1 MRVFLRVIEYIE
13 LFFSIFSI
21 LCKIVSKMSLIRK
34 ESESMKNSKLIKEA
48 LSDLD
53 LYFED
58 LKDKVKKASF
68 SREVIENE

>member
-1 MRVFLRVIEYIE
+1 
-13 LFFSIFSI
+13 
-21 LCKIVSKMSLIRK
+21 
-34 ESESMKNSKLIKEA
+34 MKNSKLIKEA

-58 LKDKVKKASF
+58 LKEKVKKASF